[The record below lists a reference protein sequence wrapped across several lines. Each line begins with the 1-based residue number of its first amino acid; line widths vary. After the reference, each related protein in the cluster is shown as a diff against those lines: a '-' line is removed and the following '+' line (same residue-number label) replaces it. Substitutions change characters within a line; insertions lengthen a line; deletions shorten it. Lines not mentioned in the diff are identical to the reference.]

1 MTNTEGSERYN
12 VAVFEDGRREPWAK
26 ESPACL
32 EIGIAVLGGLD
43 YRAPRTEK
51 QCTLPR
57 KSPASLTF
65 PEFPTLDW
73 KQPRNHLRQD

>member
-57 KSPASLTF
+57 KSP
-65 PEFPTLDW
+65 LDQIDGCPGLGG
-73 KQPRNHLRQD
+73 KGECRV